1 MTSKPIKPGDL
12 RAFVPFAHLGA
23 EQIIPLADSIELR
36 RAAAGECLLKIGS
49 RTDHALFLVAG
60 SVELEGRDGHKFRI
74 QAGDKSA
81 REAIAALRPCQ
92 YQVCAGGP
100 ALYFLLPQQLIDA
113 LSRQAP
119 RDDYQAG
126 NETLEMGAKRHPVF
140 LDFRRDLKENRLQLP
155 SLPDVALK
163 IRKAINNSATDAA
176 QIARI
181 VNLDPAMSVKLIHVA
196 NSPLYRGSAE
206 ITSTEMAI
214 TRLGLHTTRELVLC
228 FSMRDLFEAKSIL
241 IRERLR
247 EVWMHA
253 LDVAAICHVLAGLC
267 KGYHP
272 DTALLAGLIHNIGV
286 LPILNHIDRYYMG
299 DIEREELDEILTSLR
314 AEVGTT
320 VLARWGFPEELVRVP
335 AHAYDW
341 HYDSGAQPDY
351 ADLVIL
357 AQLHNLMGTGSATDL
372 PSIDSLP
379 VYDKFSFGPLTPQLS
394 IRILDDAREKIE
406 QVRQLL
412 S

>member
-1 MTSKPIKPGDL
+1 MTQTRIKPGDL
-12 RAFVPFAHLGA
+12 RVFAPFAKLSA
-23 EQIIPLADSIELR
+23 EQIIPLADSIVPQQ
-36 RAAAGECLLKIGS
+36 AATGECLLKIGS
-49 RTDHALFLVAG
+49 RTDQALFLLRG
-60 SVELEGRDGHKFRI
+60 SVCLEGRDGHKVTI
-74 QAGDKSA
+74 HA
-81 REAIAALRPCQ
+81 RSEAAQEAIAALRPCQ
-92 YQVCAGGP
+92 YQVCANEP
-100 ALYFLLPQQLIDA
+100 VVYFRLPQKLIEA
-113 LSRQAP
+113 LARQAP
-119 RDDYQAG
+119 TDGYQAG
-126 NETLEMGAKRHPVF
+126 DETLEMGAMRHPVF
-140 LDFRRDLKENRLQLP
+140 MDFRRDLKENRLQLP

-163 IRKAINNSATDAA
+163 IRQAINTASTDAA

-196 NSPLYRGSAE
+196 NSPLYRGAVE

-228 FSMRDLFEAKSIL
+228 FSMRDLFEARSIL

-286 LPILNHIDRYYMG
+286 LPILNHIDRYYSG
-299 DIEREELDEILTSLR
+299 EVERSELDEILASLR

-341 HYDSGAQPDY
+341 FYDSGSQPDY

-357 AQLHNLMGTGSATDL
+357 AQLHNQMGIGGATDL
-372 PSIDSLP
+372 PAIDSLP

-406 QVRQLL
+406 EVRQLL
-412 S
+412 T